1 MAKLEICSK
10 CRFERESEY
19 GCRCSKCITS
29 SDFTEF
35 VPKTNADRIRAMSDE
50 ELAELLAKFTTIC
63 EMCIHLNENCMTMAD
78 DRCREGILQWLKSEA
93 KE

>member
-50 ELAELLAKFTTIC
+50 ELAELIAEVSNHCLAGIGAV
-63 EMCIHLNENCMTMAD
+63 NCSKAPNCDGCKQVT
-78 DRCREGILQWLKSEA
+78 LKWLKSEA

>member
-35 VPKTNADRIRAMSDE
+35 VPKTNADRIRSMSDE
-50 ELAELLAKFTTIC
+50 ELAVTIFGSCVELMGKEEC
-63 EMCIHLNENCMTMAD
+63 NYSVSCKQC
-78 DRCREGILQWLKSEA
+78 ILQWFKSKA
-93 KE
+93 KEES

>member
-50 ELAELLAKFTTIC
+50 ELAELLIRQHACDKCDYFGGG
-63 EMCIHLNENCMTMAD
+63 A
-78 DRCREGILQWLKSEA
+78 RC
-93 KE
+93 